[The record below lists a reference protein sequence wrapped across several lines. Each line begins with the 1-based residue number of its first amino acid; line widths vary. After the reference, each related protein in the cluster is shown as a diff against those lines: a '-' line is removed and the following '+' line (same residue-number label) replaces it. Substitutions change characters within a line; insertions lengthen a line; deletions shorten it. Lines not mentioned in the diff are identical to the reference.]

1 MDRKA
6 FLSRCKLCSVFCL
19 LSIFITSVVL
29 IAVYYDTYSYP
40 NDVCLTIF
48 NNFIYLLLCF
58 NLLNYFN
65 STLLFLTL
73 DRQVIL
79 TYILY

>member
-40 NDVCLTIF
+40 NDVCLTILYIYY
-48 NNFIYLLLCF
+48 FILIY
-58 NLLNYFN
+58 
-65 STLLFLTL
+65 
-73 DRQVIL
+73 
-79 TYILY
+79 